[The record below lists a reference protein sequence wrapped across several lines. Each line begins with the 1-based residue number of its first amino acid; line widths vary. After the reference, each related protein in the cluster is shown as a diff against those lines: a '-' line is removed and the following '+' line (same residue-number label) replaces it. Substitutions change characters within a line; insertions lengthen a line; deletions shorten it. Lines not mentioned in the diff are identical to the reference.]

1 MKTKLEAKPVS
12 SDATTSIAVSP
23 AKTAFSFRDVIED
36 GTPIDTWAEA
46 VSREERVI
54 SKKDVIAH
62 LEDLEARRKSIEDG
76 VLRRAHHAIY
86 LLLGDCL
93 ALATLAS
100 QSDPKSVRDGAVDEF
115 LKSRNLSAKS
125 SEPLF
130 SRVVTAVF
138 GAMHPT
144 RVSSYR
150 TVLRVASAEGI
161 SPAQLPEWIEDQGGI
176 QEIRVTAS
184 KGGSGR
190 QSEMAN
196 LTLEYLLDQGSLCAV
211 QSDELSKQT
220 SIESNNK
227 EVVLVATKKPNG
239 TFMVHTVIEEAP
251 AVKKALE
258 LYQRK
263 YQEQIKEFKYELK
276 YRPSTR
282 AS

>member
-1 MKTKLEAKPVS
+1 
-12 SDATTSIAVSP
+12 
-23 AKTAFSFRDVIED
+23 
-36 GTPIDTWAEA
+36 
-46 VSREERVI
+46 
-54 SKKDVIAH
+54 
-62 LEDLEARRKSIEDG
+62 
-76 VLRRAHHAIY
+76 
-86 LLLGDCL
+86 
-93 ALATLAS
+93 LAS
-100 QSDPKSVRDGAVDEF
+100 ESDPKSVRDGAVDEF

-184 KGGSGR
+184 QGGSGR